1 MPDLIVALDVP
12 SSAEARAVV
21 DQLGDTVS
29 FYKVGLELFIADGE
43 ATLAMLR
50 ERGKRVFLDLKLH
63 DIPRTVE
70 RAVASAARFGVELL
84 TIHACGARAMVA
96 AAAQAA
102 TAAPHPP
109 KILAVTV
116 LTSLDDADLADIGV
130 ARDAAAQVDA
140 LGRLAVESGADGLVC
155 SPREVGRLR
164 AALGPRPYL
173 VTPGI
178 RPAGG
183 DLGDQKRVATPA
195 AAARDGASAIVVG
208 RPIVEAPDPRAAALA
223 ILAELAEA
231 RSPAP

>member
-1 MPDLIVALDVP
+1 MTDLIIALDVP
-12 SSAEARAVV
+12 SSTEARAVV
-21 DQLGDTVS
+21 DALGDAVS

-43 ATLAMLR
+43 ATLALLR

-70 RAVASAARFGVELL
+70 RAVSSAARFGADLL
-84 TIHACGARAMVA
+84 TIHASGGRAMVA
-96 AAAQAA
+96 AAAKAA
-102 TAAPHPP
+102 ASAPRPP

-130 ARDAAAQVDA
+130 GRDAAAQVDA
-140 LGRLAVESGADGLVC
+140 LGRLAVDSGADGLVC

-195 AAARDGASAIVVG
+195 SAARDGASAIVVG
-208 RPIVEAPDPRAAALA
+208 RPVVQAHDPRAAALA
-223 ILAELAEA
+223 ILGDLATV
-231 RSPAP
+231 S

>member
-1 MPDLIVALDVP
+1 MTDLIVALDVP
-12 SSAEARAVV
+12 TSAEARAVV
-21 DQLGDTVS
+21 DQLGDAVS

-70 RAVASAARFGVELL
+70 RAVTSAARFGVDLL
-84 TIHACGARAMVA
+84 TIHASGARAMVA

-102 TAAPHPP
+102 ASASHPP

-130 ARDAAAQVDA
+130 VRDAAAQVDA

-195 AAARDGASAIVVG
+195 TAARDGASAIVVG
-208 RPIVEAPDPRAAALA
+208 RPIVQAPDPRAAALA
-223 ILAELAEA
+223 ILAELSATRIPE
-231 RSPAP
+231 P

>member
-1 MPDLIVALDVP
+1 MTDLIIALDVP
-12 SSAEARAVV
+12 SAAEARAVV
-21 DQLGDTVS
+21 DTLGDAVS

-50 ERGKRVFLDLKLH
+50 KRGKRVFLDLKLH
-63 DIPRTVE
+63 DIPRTVA
-70 RAVASAARFGVELL
+70 RAVSSTARFDVDLL
-84 TIHACGARAMVA
+84 TIHASGGKAMIA
-96 AAAQAA
+96 AAAEAA
-102 TAAPHPP
+102 AAAPHPP

-116 LTSLDDADLADIGV
+116 LTSLDDADLADLGV
-130 ARDAAAQVDA
+130 GRDAAAQVDA
-140 LGRLAVESGADGLVC
+140 LGRLAVESGAGGLVC

-164 AALGPRPYL
+164 AALGPAPYL

-208 RPIVEAPDPRAAALA
+208 RPVVQAPDPRVAAFA
-223 ILAELAEA
+223 ILAELQSA
-231 RSPAP
+231 